1 MRLVILGPPGA
12 GKGTQAARL
21 ATHYGIPAV
30 STGDIFRANI
40 SQGTPLG
47 VQVKEILDSGGY
59 VSDEITNAMVRDR
72 LAQDDAEPGFLLDGY
87 PRTKAQVAE
96 LDAMLAEQGHA
107 LDVVAELTVD
117 RDEIVG
123 RLLKRAA
130 TDGRTDD
137 TEAVIRKRQQI
148 YADETA
154 PLVEIYRERSL
165 LVAVDGLGE
174 VADVTDRLVAAIDA
188 RS

>member
-1 MRLVILGPPGA
+1 M
-12 GKGTQAARL
+12 
-21 ATHYGIPAV
+21 
-30 STGDIFRANI
+30 
-40 SQGTPLG
+40 
-47 VQVKEILDSGGY
+47 
-59 VSDEITNAMVRDR
+59 
-72 LAQDDAEPGFLLDGY
+72 
-87 PRTKAQVAE
+87 
-96 LDAMLAEQGHA
+96 
-107 LDVVAELTVD
+107 D

-137 TEAVIRKRQQI
+137 TEDVIRKRQQI

-154 PLVEIYRERSL
+154 PLVEIYRERAL

-188 RS
+188 RR

>member
-21 ATHYGIPAV
+21 AAHYGIPAV

-40 SQGTPLG
+40 SEGTPLG

-87 PRTKAQVAE
+87 PRTKAQVEE

-137 TEAVIRKRQQI
+137 TEDVIRKRQQI

-154 PLVEIYRERSL
+154 PLVEIYRERAL

-188 RS
+188 RH